1 MSSVSISR
9 TSSRRSCVPVLA
21 TSRLAPV
28 YGGGMEQEPR
38 EEDATPNDVGNDDDV
53 EEGRELT
60 PGEAFYIRIAS
71 LIGTFAHRQSEVLR
85 MSEYFAAREAEVN
98 DAKQRAKRRIE
109 QELQEVDEDL
119 LDRYLRIFEEFD
131 VAGDAEGVD
140 RTERESA
147 FTDALRELGREQQE
161 GVESTYLDAI
171 LRSTRPSVGAGYLH
185 SSLLMILVG
194 ELEMF
199 INQVARACFE
209 ARPTALDQ
217 GERTLTWADIA
228 NYDSIADLRD
238 WVVDRTIEDLLR
250 GSLLD
255 WVSFFEK
262 RFGISEI
269 KAARSFEAV
278 ESVQRR
284 HCIVHNAG
292 MASQQYI
299 DKLADF
305 PIEVELNDELNVD
318 AAYLNRAADTM
329 FLVGYS
335 LAWALGMKLNPE
347 PEWNDHLVSDLTNR
361 TLFLLQE
368 QRFDLVRRIGDSVPL
383 ASMKGENGE
392 YCAFVFRVNRWL
404 AFKELGEFGQV
415 RKEVEAY
422 PVSTRSNA
430 YKLAKA
436 ALLDENDEA
445 YELAQRMI
453 RDGDLLQS
461 HLLTWPLLRGVRDV
475 ARARERS
482 EVEESDDKVD
492 ESRE

>member
-1 MSSVSISR
+1 
-9 TSSRRSCVPVLA
+9 
-21 TSRLAPV
+21 
-28 YGGGMEQEPR
+28 MEQAPNEP
-38 EEDATPNDVGNDDDV
+38 DADRVADEVDDDD

-60 PGEAFYIRIAS
+60 PGEAFYVRLSS
-71 LIGTFAHRQSEVLR
+71 LVGTFSHRQSEVLR
-85 MSEYFAAREAEVN
+85 MSEYFATREAEVN

-109 QELQEVDEDL
+109 QELQEVDEGL
-119 LDRYLRIFEEFD
+119 LDRYLRIFEDFD

-140 RTERESA
+140 RTERETA
-147 FTDALRELGREQQE
+147 FSDALREVGRELPE
-161 GVESTYLDAI
+161 GADSTYLDAI
-171 LRSTRPSVGAGYLH
+171 LRSARPSVGAGYLH

-209 ARPTALDQ
+209 ARPAALDQ
-217 GERTLTWADIA
+217 GERTLTWSEIA

-255 WVSFFEK
+255 WVKFFEK

-292 MASQQYI
+292 MASQQYL

-305 PIEVELNDELNVD
+305 PISVELNDALEVD
-318 AAYLNRAADTM
+318 ADYLQRAADTM

-335 LAWALGMKLNPE
+335 LAWSLGMKLNPE
-347 PEWNDHLVSDLTNR
+347 PEWNEHLVGDLTNR
-361 TLFLLQE
+361 TMFLLQE
-368 QRFDLVRRIGDSVPL
+368 QRYDLVRRIGEAVPL
-383 ASMKGENGE
+383 DSMKGENGE
-392 YCAFVFRVNRWL
+392 YCAFVFRVNRWI
-404 AFKELGEFGQV
+404 AFKELGEFDRV

-422 PVSTRSNA
+422 PVSTRSNS
-430 YKLAKA
+430 YKLAKL
-436 ALLDENDEA
+436 ALLDENEEA
-445 YELAQRMI
+445 HELSQRMI
-453 RDGDLLQS
+453 RDGDLYQS

-482 EVEESDDKVD
+482 ESEGSDDMVG
-492 ESRE
+492 ESREESLGEERS